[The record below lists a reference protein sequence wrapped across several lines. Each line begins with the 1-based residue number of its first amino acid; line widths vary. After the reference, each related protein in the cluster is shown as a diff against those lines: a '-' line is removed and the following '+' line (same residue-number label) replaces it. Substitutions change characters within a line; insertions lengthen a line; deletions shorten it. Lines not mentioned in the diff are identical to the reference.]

1 MRIILPDIH
10 QFVHRAMETSAR
22 KLLDCGYGIIP
33 RQSRFAVQTSKIS
46 DKHEDKTCST
56 SVRNKANLASLVE
69 NYSQQSRYSVHEI
82 ETDFW
87 IGSLSTA
94 TDSVLAEMNF
104 GSIENKRDT
113 LILIHHS
120 ISAITQW
127 ESQFQ
132 SGRSVGSNANFI
144 CLHVENWLDQSVLTE
159 ALLEL
164 AERIH
169 TLLSQG
175 QRVLLLEAPVSR
187 HSEVVAAILLEG
199 GGRRTQKEAL
209 AHLSL
214 RACARGSDT
223 RQRLAAAL
231 AWREMRSSL
240 LFQSLPEGAQLKILE
255 LL

>member
-1 MRIILPDIH
+1 MRKILPDIP

-22 KLLDCGYGIIP
+22 KILDYGYGIIP
-33 RQSRFAVQTSKIS
+33 RQGRLAVLPNKTSGKREE
-46 DKHEDKTCST
+46 KNYST
-56 SVRNKANLASLVE
+56 STRNQANTASLVK

-87 IGSLSTA
+87 MGSLSTA
-94 TDSVLAEMNF
+94 TDSVLAEMNV
-104 GSIENKRDT
+104 GLIENKRDN

-120 ISAITQW
+120 MPAIAQW
-127 ESQFQ
+127 ESALQF
-132 SGRSVGSNANFI
+132 RCSVGSRANFL

-164 AERIH
+164 AERIQ
-169 TLLSQG
+169 TLLSKG
-175 QRVLLLEAPVSR
+175 ERVILLEAPVSR

-199 GGRRTQKEAL
+199 GGRRTQKQAV

-214 RACARGSDT
+214 CSCARGSDT

-231 AWREMRSSL
+231 AWREMRNSP
-240 LFQSLPEGAQLKILE
+240 LFQSLPEGAQLKILD